1 MTSAWRASALVFVCA
16 SALVAANVLPRSFSA
31 IASNQQAATPP
42 ATERAARDTCGTAC
56 HAFPPP
62 DLLPRSSWRETIA
75 RMSLIRSGSYDPIGP
90 PGTRAR
96 MTRVPAEWQGV
107 LQFYLAHS
115 PDRLPAPSP
124 WPPADASGFNI
135 RDFAPP
141 NAPPAPA
148 ISHVKFVDVNGDGR
162 LDLLATEMRHGVIL
176 VGNLADPQGRL
187 AAITGVANPAHIEMF
202 DVDRDGQQDFLVADL
217 GGFVPGDHSKGAV
230 VLMRGSPTGGY
241 QQLTLSGWPRVAD
254 VEAGDFD
261 RDGRTDLAV
270 AAFGWRKVGRMSVLE
285 NKTTNPASPQFV
297 EHVIDPRP
305 GGIHAL
311 PVDLDGDGRLDIIGL
326 LAQQFETVVAY
337 INTGSGFSFTPQT
350 IYTAPHPNWGSSGM
364 TLVDFDGDKDL
375 DILLSHG
382 DTFDDIIIKPYHGI
396 QWLENTGKYP
406 FVAHTLADLPG
417 VFSAKAGDLDGDGDL
432 DVVACAFVSGATN
445 SDQADMPSLVWL
457 EQVRP
462 GAFER
467 HTLERAPLAR
477 YATLDLADFD
487 GDGDLD
493 IAVGTFSKEPRREP
507 WIHLWENRRKQK

>member
-1 MTSAWRASALVFVCA
+1 
-16 SALVAANVLPRSFSA
+16 
-31 IASNQQAATPP
+31 
-42 ATERAARDTCGTAC
+42 
-56 HAFPPP
+56 
-62 DLLPRSSWRETIA
+62 
-75 RMSLIRSGSYDPIGP
+75 
-90 PGTRAR
+90 
-96 MTRVPAEWQGV
+96 
-107 LQFYLAHS
+107 
-115 PDRLPAPSP
+115 
-124 WPPADASGFNI
+124 
-135 RDFAPP
+135 
-141 NAPPAPA
+141 
-148 ISHVKFVDVNGDGR
+148 
-162 LDLLATEMRHGVIL
+162 
-176 VGNLADPQGRL
+176 
-187 AAITGVANPAHIEMF
+187 
-202 DVDRDGQQDFLVADL
+202 
-217 GGFVPGDHSKGAV
+217 
-230 VLMRGSPTGGY
+230 
-241 QQLTLSGWPRVAD
+241 
-254 VEAGDFD
+254 
-261 RDGRTDLAV
+261 
-270 AAFGWRKVGRMSVLE
+270 MSVLE

-382 DTFDDIIIKPYHGI
+382 DTFDDTIIKPYHGI
-396 QWLENTGKYP
+396 QWLENKGGFP

-432 DVVACAFVSGATN
+432 DVVACAFVSEATN